1 MTLRRVDSF
10 ATDSPDKLSV
20 QLSQVEDNVTA
31 ALARVHS
38 IPVSTDW
45 ISSDAR
51 PIQLAYVTITKL
63 DTSLSALRA
72 TMPSINA
79 DTVWHIVGVRVKGAS
94 PAVVTP
100 VESTAFINGFSSVNL
115 NTGLHL
121 FVHDGTEWLSY

>member
-20 QLSQVEDNVTA
+20 QLSQLEDNVTA
-31 ALARVHS
+31 SFARVHS

-45 ISSDAR
+45 ISSDVR
-51 PIQLAYVTITKL
+51 PIQLAYTTITKL

-79 DTVWHIVGVRVKGAS
+79 DTVWHIVGVRVKGGN

-100 VESTAFINGFSSVNL
+100 VESSAFIDGLSGVTL
-115 NTGLHL
+115 NDGLHL
-121 FVHDGTEWLSY
+121 FVHDGTEWVSY